1 MSDRWEQTAPGRP
14 GLVVSVF
21 GWALR
26 QILVWS
32 VVAGIGFAAFTYRDD
47 LFGLFGP
54 QAPRESQEQRT
65 ATQPAQSAQTAKGA
79 GKASRKAAP
88 PASRALTIRAS
99 AGGHFMIEADVDGA
113 DIRFMVDTGA
123 TEVVLTP
130 EDAARIGFDLR
141 DRNFTRQFNTAGGV
155 IRAAPVTLRRLRIG
169 QLVLR
174 DVEAWVNE
182 APLFVSLLGM
192 SFLKRL
198 DGYEVQDNQ
207 LILYW

>member
-1 MSDRWEQTAPGRP
+1 MSKRWEQTAPGRP
-14 GLVVSVF
+14 AFVVSVL
-21 GWALR
+21 GWVVRQVAL
-26 QILVWS
+26 WS
-32 VVAGIGFAAFTYRDD
+32 IVAGIGFAAYTYRDV
-47 LFGLFGP
+47 LFGP
-54 QAPRESQEQRT
+54 QAPRESEERRT
-65 ATQPAQSAQTAKGA
+65 AKQPA
-79 GKASRKAAP
+79 KASRKASR

-99 AGGHFMIEADVDGA
+99 AGGHFLIEADVDGA

-123 TEVVLTP
+123 TEVMLTP
-130 EDAARIGFDLR
+130 GDAARIGFDLR
-141 DRNFTRQFNTAGGV
+141 ARHFTRQFNTAGGV
-155 IRAAPVTLRRLRIG
+155 VRAAPVTLRRLRIG

-198 DGYEVQDNQ
+198 DSYEVEDGK

>member
-1 MSDRWEQTAPGRP
+1 MGGRWEQTAAGRSAAVA
-14 GLVVSVF
+14 GVL
-21 GWALR
+21 GWAVR
-26 QILVWS
+26 QVVLWS
-32 VVAGIGFAAFTYRDD
+32 IVGGIGVAAFTYRDV
-47 LFGLFGP
+47 LFGP
-54 QAPRESQEQRT
+54 QAPQESQQQRT
-65 ATQPAQSAQTAKGA
+65 AKQPARTA
-79 GKASRKAAP
+79 KASRKASR

-99 AGGHFMIEADVDGA
+99 AGGHFLIEADVDGT

-141 DRNFTRQFNTAGGV
+141 ARHFTRQFNTAGGV
-155 IRAAPVTLRRLRIG
+155 VRAAPVTLRRLRIG
-169 QLVLR
+169 QPVLR

-198 DGYEVQDNQ
+198 DGYEVKDGK

>member
-1 MSDRWEQTAPGRP
+1 MSERWEHTAPGRP
-14 GLVVSVF
+14 AFVVSVL
-21 GWALR
+21 GWAVR
-26 QILVWS
+26 QVALWS
-32 VVAGIGFAAFTYRDD
+32 IVAGIGFAAYTYRDV
-47 LFGLFGP
+47 LFGP

-65 ATQPAQSAQTAKGA
+65 AKQPARTA
-79 GKASRKAAP
+79 KASRKASR

-99 AGGHFMIEADVDGA
+99 AGGHFVIEADVDGA

-141 DRNFTRQFNTAGGV
+141 ARHFTRQFNTAGGV

-198 DGYEVQDNQ
+198 DGYEVQDGK

>member
-14 GLVVSVF
+14 TLVVSVL
-21 GWALR
+21 GWAVR
-26 QILVWS
+26 QVVVWS
-32 VVAGIGFAAFTYRDD
+32 IVAGIGFAAFTYRDV
-47 LFGLFGP
+47 LFGP
-54 QAPRESQEQRT
+54 QAPQESQEQR
-65 ATQPAQSAQTAKGA
+65 AAKQPARTAKGA
-79 GKASRKAAP
+79 GMASRKASP

-99 AGGHFMIEADVDGA
+99 AGGHFMIEADVDGT

-123 TEVVLTP
+123 TEVVLSP
-130 EDAARIGFDLR
+130 KDAARIGFDLR
-141 DRNFTRQFNTAGGV
+141 SRNFTRQFNTAGGV
-155 IRAAPVTLRRLRIG
+155 IRAAPVTLRRIRIG

-198 DGYEVQDNQ
+198 DGYEVQDGK

>member
-1 MSDRWEQTAPGRP
+1 MSDRWEHTAPGRP
-14 GLVVSVF
+14 ALVVSVL
-21 GWALR
+21 GWAVR
-26 QILVWS
+26 QVALWS
-32 VVAGIGFAAFTYRDD
+32 IVAGIGFAAYTYRDV
-47 LFGLFGP
+47 LFGP
-54 QAPRESQEQRT
+54 QAPQESQEQRT
-65 ATQPAQSAQTAKGA
+65 AKQPAQSR
-79 GKASRKAAP
+79 KASR

-99 AGGHFMIEADVDGA
+99 AGGHFLIEADVDGA

-141 DRNFTRQFNTAGGV
+141 ARNFTRQFNTAGGV

-198 DGYEVQDNQ
+198 DGYEVQDGK